1 MWIIISIYVCT
12 ICKSVCIG
20 VYNRRLFC
28 IFTPSTT
35 PTAAIT
41 AVTITLAQTTNAAA
55 AHKHS
60 MQFTEPKKFSQ
71 TYSIAFVARLLQHNS
86 ASDLVVIFHIPFP
99 FKNL

>member
-1 MWIIISIYVCT
+1 MYNIY
-12 ICKSVCIG
+12 VCIG
-20 VYNRRLFC
+20 VYNQRLFC

-35 PTAAIT
+35 PTVAIT
-41 AVTITLAQTTNAAA
+41 AVTTTLAQTTAVASN
-55 AHKHS
+55 KHS

-99 FKNL
+99 FKNLCEEYA